1 MFLSKSAVKAVNIFK
16 AIGIFLLCITALLF
30 SKECSK
36 GAENGIGLC
45 LSTLVPSLFPFMV
58 LASYIT
64 DSGLAEKIGR
74 HLSWLTKPLF
84 GLDGCFASAIILSL
98 VGGYPVG
105 AKTVNSLYKKGAA
118 SESECK
124 RAGLFLV
131 CSGPGFLVNFIGA
144 QLYSSIEVGL
154 IIFAA
159 QCISVFILGFALKFV
174 CRNKV
179 DDNSN
184 LETLI
189 STPQKSDAL
198 VKSVLDGARGMF
210 AICAF
215 VVLFSAFTE
224 IFCSHITDENIQKP
238 FLILTEVCNAV
249 TAVSKDLPIEVVA
262 FSAGFGGLCVHFQIF
277 SALGDIKVNKMLF
290 FFCRILQGFITALL
304 THLEIKLF
312 SVTTD
317 VFSTSTV
324 ENFSFFRRNCPF
336 GSGFAFYRFMLFI
349 FTQKLQTKLT
359 EVTLCAE

>member
-1 MFLSKSAVKAVNIFK
+1 MFLSKSAARTVNIFK
-16 AIGIFLLCITALLF
+16 AIGIFLLCIAALLF

-64 DSGLAEKIGR
+64 ESGLAEKIGR

-84 GLDGCFASAIILSL
+84 GLDGCFASAILLS
-98 VGGYPVG
+98 VTGGYPVG
-105 AKTVNSLYKKGAA
+105 AKSVNSLYKKGVA

-124 RAGLFLV
+124 RASLFLV
-131 CSGPGFLVNFIGA
+131 CSGPGFLVNFIGT
-144 QLYSSIEVGL
+144 QLYSSIEIGF

-159 QCISVFILGFALKFV
+159 QCISVLILGFALKFV
-174 CRNKV
+174 YRNKS

-184 LETLI
+184 VEILLN
-189 STPQKSDAL
+189 TPQKGDAL

-224 IFCSHITDENIQKP
+224 IFCSHIADENIQKP
-238 FLILTEVCNAV
+238 FLILTEVCGAV
-249 TAVSKDLPIEVVA
+249 TAISKDLPIEVVA

-277 SALGDIKVNKMLF
+277 SALGDIKVNKLLF
-290 FFCRILQGFITALL
+290 FVCRILQGLITALF
-304 THLEIKLF
+304 THFEIKLF
-312 SVTTD
+312 SVTTG

-324 ENFSFFRRNCPF
+324 ENFSFF
-336 GSGFAFYRFMLFI
+336 GGTVLSGAALLFSA
-349 FTQKLQTKLT
+349 
-359 EVTLCAE
+359 LCFIYSLKNYKQN

>member
-144 QLYSSIEVGL
+144 QLYSSIEVGF

-174 CRNKV
+174 YRNKV

-184 LETLI
+184 SEILI
-189 STPQKSDAL
+189 STPQKGDAL

-224 IFCSHITDENIQKP
+224 ILCSHITDENIQKP
-238 FLILTEVCNAV
+238 FWILT
-249 TAVSKDLPIEVVA
+249 KDLPIELVA
-262 FSAGFGGLCVHFQIF
+262 FSAGFGVLCVHFQIF
-277 SALGDIKVNKMLF
+277 SALGNIKVNKMLF
-290 FFCRILQGFITALL
+290 FFCRILQGFITALF
-304 THLEIKLF
+304 THLGIKLF

-324 ENFSFFRRNCPF
+324 ENFSFF
-336 GSGFAFYRFMLFI
+336 GGTALSGAALLF
-349 FTQKLQTKLT
+349 TA
-359 EVTLCAE
+359 LCFLYSLKNYKQN

>member
-74 HLSWLTKPLF
+74 YLSWLTKPLF

-105 AKTVNSLYKKGAA
+105 AKTVNSLYKKGVS

-144 QLYSSIEVGL
+144 QLYSSIEVGF

-174 CRNKV
+174 CRNKL

-184 LETLI
+184 SEILI
-189 STPQKSDAL
+189 STPQKGDAL

-249 TAVSKDLPIEVVA
+249 TAVSKDHRIAYA
-262 FSAGFGGLCVHFQIF
+262 FR
-277 SALGDIKVNKMLF
+277 NKTFLRHNRCF
-290 FFCRILQGFITALL
+290 FNING
-304 THLEIKLF
+304 
-312 SVTTD
+312 
-317 VFSTSTV
+317 
-324 ENFSFFRRNCPF
+324 
-336 GSGFAFYRFMLFI
+336 
-349 FTQKLQTKLT
+349 
-359 EVTLCAE
+359 

>member
-64 DSGLAEKIGR
+64 ESGLAEKIGR

-84 GLDGCFASAIILSL
+84 GLEGCFASAIILSL

-131 CSGPGFLVNFIGA
+131 CSGPGFLVNFIGV
-144 QLYSSIEVGL
+144 QLYSSIEVGF

-174 CRNKV
+174 CRNKI
-179 DDNSN
+179 DNNSKREI
-184 LETLI
+184 LSDI
-189 STPQKSDAL
+189 HQKGDVL
-198 VKSVLDGARGMF
+198 VHSVLDGARGMF

-224 IFCSHITDENIQKP
+224 IFCSH
-238 FLILTEVCNAV
+238 V
-249 TAVSKDLPIEVVA
+249 TAVSKDLPIELVA

-304 THLEIKLF
+304 THLGIKLF

-324 ENFSFFRRNCPF
+324 ENFSFF
-336 GSGFAFYRFMLFI
+336 GGTVLSGAALLF
-349 FTQKLQTKLT
+349 TA
-359 EVTLCAE
+359 LCFLYSLKNYKEN

>member
-64 DSGLAEKIGR
+64 ESGLAEKIGR
-74 HLSWLTKPLF
+74 HLSWLTKPIF

-118 SESECK
+118 SEIECK

-131 CSGPGFLVNFIGA
+131 CSGPGFLINFVGTQIYG
-144 QLYSSIEVGL
+144 SEKIGL
-154 IIFAA
+154 ILFGS
-159 QCISVFILGFALKFV
+159 QCVSVFIIGFVLKFFF
-174 CRNKV
+174 RNKSNN
-179 DDNSN
+179 NSN
-184 LETLI
+184 NEILFDT
-189 STPQKSDAL
+189 SQKGDAL

-290 FFCRILQGFITALL
+290 FFCRISQGLITALL
-304 THLEIKLF
+304 THLGIKLF

-324 ENFSFFRRNCPF
+324 ENFSFF
-336 GSGFAFYRFMLFI
+336 GGTALSGAALLF
-349 FTQKLQTKLT
+349 TA
-359 EVTLCAE
+359 LCFLYSLKNYKQN

>member
-1 MFLSKSAVKAVNIFK
+1 MFLSKSAVRTVNIFK

-45 LSTLVPSLFPFMV
+45 LSTLVPSLFSFMV
-58 LASYIT
+58 LASYIIE
-64 DSGLAEKIGR
+64 SGLAEKIGR

-84 GLDGCFASAIILSL
+84 GLDGCFASTILLS
-98 VGGYPVG
+98 VTGGYPVG
-105 AKTVNSLYKKGAA
+105 AKSVNSLYKKGVA

-124 RAGLFLV
+124 RASLFLV
-131 CSGPGFLVNFIGA
+131 CSGPGFLVNFIGT
-144 QLYSSIEVGL
+144 QLYSSIEIGF

-159 QCISVFILGFALKFV
+159 QCISVLVLGFALKFV
-174 CRNKV
+174 YRNKFS
-179 DDNSN
+179 DNSN
-184 LETLI
+184 AEILLN
-189 STPQKSDAL
+189 TPQKGDAL

-238 FLILTEVCNAV
+238 FLILTEVCGAV
-249 TAVSKDLPIEVVA
+249 TAISKDLPIEVVA
-262 FSAGFGGLCVHFQIF
+262 FSAGFGGICVHFQIF
-277 SALGDIKVNKMLF
+277 SALGDIKVNKLLF
-290 FFCRILQGFITALL
+290 FVCRILQGLITALF
-304 THLEIKLF
+304 THLGIKLF

-324 ENFSFFRRNCPF
+324 ENFSFF
-336 GSGFAFYRFMLFI
+336 GGTVLSGAALLF
-349 FTQKLQTKLT
+349 TA
-359 EVTLCAE
+359 LCFIYSLKNYKQN

>member
-16 AIGIFLLCITALLF
+16 AIGIFLLCIMALLF

-131 CSGPGFLVNFIGA
+131 CSGPGFLINFVGTQIYG
-144 QLYSSIEVGL
+144 SEKIGL
-154 IIFAA
+154 ILFGS
-159 QCISVFILGFALKFV
+159 QCVSVFIIGFILKFFF
-174 CRNKV
+174 RNKSNN
-179 DDNSN
+179 NSN
-184 LETLI
+184 NEILFDT
-189 STPQKSDAL
+189 SQKGDAL
-198 VKSVLDGARGMF
+198 VKSVLDGAKGMF

-224 IFCSHITDENIQKP
+224 IFCSHITDENIQKQL
-238 FLILTEVCNAV
+238 LILTEVCSAV
-249 TAVSKDLPIEVVA
+249 TAVSKDLPIELVA

-277 SALGDIKVNKMLF
+277 SALGDIKVNKLLF
-290 FFCRILQGFITALL
+290 FFLRILQGLITALL
-304 THLEIKLF
+304 THFGIKLF

-317 VFSTSTV
+317 VFSTATV
-324 ENFSFFRRNCPF
+324 ENFSFF
-336 GSGFAFYRFMLFI
+336 GGTAISGAALLF
-349 FTQKLQTKLT
+349 TA
-359 EVTLCAE
+359 LCFIYSLKNYKQN

>member
-30 SKECSK
+30 SKACSK
-36 GAENGIGLC
+36 GAENGIDLC

-144 QLYSSIEVGL
+144 QLYSSIEIGL

-174 CRNKV
+174 CRNKL

-184 LETLI
+184 SEILI
-189 STPQKSDAL
+189 STPQKGDAL

-277 SALGDIKVNKMLF
+277 SALGDIKVNKLLF

-304 THLEIKLF
+304 THLGIKLF

-324 ENFSFFRRNCPF
+324 ENFSFF
-336 GSGFAFYRFMLFI
+336 GGTTLSGAALLF
-349 FTQKLQTKLT
+349 TA
-359 EVTLCAE
+359 LCFLYSLKNYKQN

>member
-1 MFLSKSAVKAVNIFK
+1 MFLSKSAVRAVNIFK

-64 DSGLAEKIGR
+64 ESGLAEKIGR

-84 GLDGCFASAIILSL
+84 GLDGCFASTILLS
-98 VGGYPVG
+98 VTGGYPVG
-105 AKTVNSLYKKGAA
+105 AKSVNSLYKKGVA

-124 RAGLFLV
+124 RASLFFV
-131 CSGPGFLVNFIGA
+131 CSGPGFLVNFIGT
-144 QLYSSIEVGL
+144 QLYSSIEIGF

-159 QCISVFILGFALKFV
+159 QCISVLVLGFALKFV
-174 CRNKV
+174 YRNES
-179 DDNSN
+179 DENSN
-184 LETLI
+184 AEILLN
-189 STPQKSDAL
+189 TPQKGDAL

-238 FLILTEVCNAV
+238 FLILTEVCGAV
-249 TAVSKDLPIEVVA
+249 TAILKDLPIEVVA
-262 FSAGFGGLCVHFQIF
+262 FSAGFGGICVHFQIF
-277 SALGDIKVNKMLF
+277 SALGDIKVNKLLF
-290 FFCRILQGFITALL
+290 FVCRILQGLITALF
-304 THLEIKLF
+304 THLGIKLF

-324 ENFSFFRRNCPF
+324 ENFSFF
-336 GSGFAFYRFMLFI
+336 GGTVLSGAALLF
-349 FTQKLQTKLT
+349 TA
-359 EVTLCAE
+359 LCFIYSLKNYKQN

>member
-1 MFLSKSAVKAVNIFK
+1 MFLSKSAVRAVNIFK

-58 LASYIT
+58 LASYIIE
-64 DSGLAEKIGR
+64 SGLAEKIGR

-84 GLDGCFASAIILSL
+84 GLDGCFASTILLS
-98 VGGYPVG
+98 VTGGYPVG
-105 AKTVNSLYKKGAA
+105 AKSVNSLYKKGVA

-124 RAGLFLV
+124 RASLFLV
-131 CSGPGFLVNFIGA
+131 CSGPGFLVNFIGT
-144 QLYSSIEVGL
+144 QLYSSIEIGF

-159 QCISVFILGFALKFV
+159 QCISVLVLGFALKFV
-174 CRNKV
+174 YRNES
-179 DDNSN
+179 DENSN
-184 LETLI
+184 AEILLN
-189 STPQKSDAL
+189 TPQKGDAL

-238 FLILTEVCNAV
+238 FLILTEVCGAV
-249 TAVSKDLPIEVVA
+249 TAISKDLPIEVVA
-262 FSAGFGGLCVHFQIF
+262 FSAGFGGICVHFQIF
-277 SALGDIKVNKMLF
+277 SALGDIKVNKLLF
-290 FFCRILQGFITALL
+290 FVCRILQGLITALF
-304 THLEIKLF
+304 THLGIKLF

-324 ENFSFFRRNCPF
+324 ENFSFF
-336 GSGFAFYRFMLFI
+336 GGTVLSGAALLF
-349 FTQKLQTKLT
+349 TA
-359 EVTLCAE
+359 LCFIYSLKNYKQN

>member
-1 MFLSKSAVKAVNIFK
+1 M
-16 AIGIFLLCITALLF
+16 
-30 SKECSK
+30 
-36 GAENGIGLC
+36 
-45 LSTLVPSLFPFMV
+45 
-58 LASYIT
+58 
-64 DSGLAEKIGR
+64 
-74 HLSWLTKPLF
+74 HL
-84 GLDGCFASAIILSL
+84 G
-98 VGGYPVG
+98 
-105 AKTVNSLYKKGAA
+105 
-118 SESECK
+118 
-124 RAGLFLV
+124 
-131 CSGPGFLVNFIGA
+131 
-144 QLYSSIEVGL
+144 
-154 IIFAA
+154 
-159 QCISVFILGFALKFV
+159 FILGFALKFV

-184 LETLI
+184 SETLI
-189 STPQKSDAL
+189 STPQKGDAL

-304 THLEIKLF
+304 THLGIKLF

-317 VFSTSTV
+317 VFQHQQLKISV
-324 ENFSFFRRNCPF
+324 FRRNCPF

>member
-1 MFLSKSAVKAVNIFK
+1 MKVSVN
-16 AIGIFLLCITALLF
+16 GQVC
-30 SKECSK
+30 
-36 GAENGIGLC
+36 
-45 LSTLVPSLFPFMV
+45 
-58 LASYIT
+58 
-64 DSGLAEKIGR
+64 
-74 HLSWLTKPLF
+74 
-84 GLDGCFASAIILSL
+84 
-98 VGGYPVG
+98 
-105 AKTVNSLYKKGAA
+105 
-118 SESECK
+118 
-124 RAGLFLV
+124 FLV
-131 CSGPGFLVNFIGA
+131 CSGPGFLVNFIGV
-144 QLYSSIEVGL
+144 QLYSSIEVGF

-174 CRNKV
+174 CGNKL

-184 LETLI
+184 SELLI
-189 STPQKSDAL
+189 STPQKGDAL

-277 SALGDIKVNKMLF
+277 SALGDIKVNKLLF

-304 THLEIKLF
+304 THLGIKLF

-324 ENFSFFRRNCPF
+324 ENFNFF
-336 GSGFAFYRFMLFI
+336 GGTALSGAALLF
-349 FTQKLQTKLT
+349 TA
-359 EVTLCAE
+359 LCFLYSLKNYKQN

>member
-1 MFLSKSAVKAVNIFK
+1 MS
-16 AIGIFLLCITALLF
+16 
-30 SKECSK
+30 
-36 GAENGIGLC
+36 
-45 LSTLVPSLFPFMV
+45 
-58 LASYIT
+58 
-64 DSGLAEKIGR
+64 
-74 HLSWLTKPLF
+74 
-84 GLDGCFASAIILSL
+84 
-98 VGGYPVG
+98 
-105 AKTVNSLYKKGAA
+105 

-144 QLYSSIEVGL
+144 QLYSSIEVGF

-174 CRNKV
+174 YRNKI

-184 LETLI
+184 SETLI
-189 STPQKSDAL
+189 STPQKGDAL

-262 FSAGFGGLCVHFQIF
+262 FSSGFGGLCVHFQIF
-277 SALGDIKVNKMLF
+277 SALGNIKVNKILF

-304 THLEIKLF
+304 THLGIKLF

-324 ENFSFFRRNCPF
+324 ENFSFF
-336 GSGFAFYRFMLFI
+336 GGTALSGAALLF
-349 FTQKLQTKLT
+349 TA
-359 EVTLCAE
+359 LCFLYSLKNYKQN